1 MLVDFI
7 RFNTATFQLVETI
20 TITTR
25 YGAFLKI
32 VLNFYNLSSLITGR
46 WPQLEYYTGK
56 LQSKLLHNLYHK
68 IDTYASRNMVE

>member
-46 WPQLEYYTGK
+46 WPQLE
-56 LQSKLLHNLYHK
+56 
-68 IDTYASRNMVE
+68 